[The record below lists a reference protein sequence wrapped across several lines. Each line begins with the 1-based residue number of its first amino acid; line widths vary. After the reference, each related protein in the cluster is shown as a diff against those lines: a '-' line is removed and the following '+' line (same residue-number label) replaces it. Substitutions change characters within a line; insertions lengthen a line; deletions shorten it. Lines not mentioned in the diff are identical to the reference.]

1 MRPLRSSTGCRGC
14 PGVRRAG
21 CFGRFLLLMLLMSFW
36 GPVSSTRGLKFSER
50 RSEDIREAPL
60 GAVTL
65 ERRRRLLGV
74 FEEWLAG
81 QTELPLSEVCQLAPV
96 LSTLVRSFGWEAFDA
111 GWPRNDYKDTILAV
125 SDLHPWSRAG
135 LTAAWRVVSRW
146 EQLEPTTPHT
156 PLPLSLFRAAI
167 VVMASWG
174 WLKVLTLT
182 WIGFF
187 GLLRPG
193 EICEIR
199 GGDCRRPDDGRGLL
213 IRIRRPKRRAG
224 GARQEYSK
232 VDEEDLP
239 EVVLK
244 VLERLPRGEA
254 LWPGTPRS
262 LVVRLQKVLGALV
275 PQPARFTLGSLRSGG
290 ATHLFQRWGED
301 VGRLQWRGRWRV
313 VTTLA
318 HYIQELTAAGIAS
331 QWSAAV
337 HAAIDDAASML
348 EGVLADLC
356 VEFGA
361 GPDFVLNAQLTALA
375 MASVAVAQHS
385 RRR

>member
-1 MRPLRSSTGCRGC
+1 M
-14 PGVRRAG
+14 
-21 CFGRFLLLMLLMSFW
+21 
-36 GPVSSTRGLKFSER
+36 
-50 RSEDIREAPL
+50 
-60 GAVTL
+60 
-65 ERRRRLLGV
+65 
-74 FEEWLAG
+74 
-81 QTELPLSEVCQLAPV
+81 
-96 LSTLVRSFGWEAFDA
+96 
-111 GWPRNDYKDTILAV
+111 
-125 SDLHPWSRAG
+125 
-135 LTAAWRVVSRW
+135 
-146 EQLEPTTPHT
+146 
-156 PLPLSLFRAAI
+156 
-167 VVMASWG
+167 
-174 WLKVLTLT
+174 
-182 WIGFF
+182 
-187 GLLRPG
+187 
-193 EICEIR
+193 
-199 GGDCRRPDDGRGLL
+199 
-213 IRIRRPKRRAG
+213 
-224 GARQEYSK
+224 
-232 VDEEDLP
+232 DEEDLP